1 MPVLQQEQ
9 SLSVT
14 ELNALLA
21 GLMALKK
28 GRRGAR
34 LPLDWTGVAGKVA
47 DAFNDVVELLE
58 ASTNE
63 LDRISR
69 VVGKEGKINQRASIA
84 DASGGWVRRR
94 LRNRRCGGYSSP
106 GAWGASWSRGASG
119 SRRSAGMSR

>member
-1 MPVLQQEQ
+1 MSVRYSSKRMLKPAGGPSGLPRLDLGSARFIRSPRRVFSVEEIMPVLQQEQ

-47 DAFNDVVELLE
+47 DACNDVVEL
-58 ASTNE
+58 
-63 LDRISR
+63 
-69 VVGKEGKINQRASIA
+69 
-84 DASGGWVRRR
+84 
-94 LRNRRCGGYSSP
+94 
-106 GAWGASWSRGASG
+106 
-119 SRRSAGMSR
+119 